1 MIDKYWL
8 APLLIYYSIYLSQY
22 LSTRKEVT
30 NLLIKLNIVI
40 TDKNDKDGTCN
51 VKVEMPKNL
60 DKASDNEKG
69 VALGVYQIVS
79 KALKNESEN
88 QK

>member
-1 MIDKYWL
+1 M
-8 APLLIYYSIYLSQY
+8 
-22 LSTRKEVT
+22 
-30 NLLIKLNIVI
+30 IKLNIVI
-40 TDKNDKDGTCN
+40 IDKKDKDGACN

-69 VALGVYQIVS
+69 VALGVYQVIS

>member
-1 MIDKYWL
+1 MKY
-8 APLLIYYSIYLSQY
+8 
-22 LSTRKEVT
+22 
-30 NLLIKLNIVI
+30 LLIKLNIVI
-40 TDKNDKDGTCN
+40 TDKKDKDGNCN
-51 VKVEMPKNL
+51 VKVEMSKNL

>member
-1 MIDKYWL
+1 M
-8 APLLIYYSIYLSQY
+8 
-22 LSTRKEVT
+22 V
-30 NLLIKLNIVI
+30 KLNIVI
-40 TDKNDKDGTCN
+40 TDKKDKDGTCN

-60 DKASDNEKG
+60 DKVSDNEKG

>member
-1 MIDKYWL
+1 M
-8 APLLIYYSIYLSQY
+8 
-22 LSTRKEVT
+22 
-30 NLLIKLNIVI
+30 IKLNIVI
-40 TDKNDKDGTCN
+40 TDKKDKDGTCN

-69 VALGVYQIVS
+69 VALGVYQVIS

>member
-1 MIDKYWL
+1 M
-8 APLLIYYSIYLSQY
+8 
-22 LSTRKEVT
+22 
-30 NLLIKLNIVI
+30 IKLNIVI
-40 TDKNDKDGTCN
+40 IDKKDKDGTCN

-69 VALGVYQIVS
+69 VALGVYQVIS

>member
-1 MIDKYWL
+1 M
-8 APLLIYYSIYLSQY
+8 
-22 LSTRKEVT
+22 
-30 NLLIKLNIVI
+30 IKLNIVI
-40 TDKNDKDGTCN
+40 TDKKDKDGTCN

-69 VALGVYQIVS
+69 VALGVYQVIS

-88 QK
+88 KK

>member
-1 MIDKYWL
+1 MK
-8 APLLIYYSIYLSQY
+8 
-22 LSTRKEVT
+22 
-30 NLLIKLNIVI
+30 NLLVKLNIVI
-40 TDKNDKDGTCN
+40 TDKKDKDGTCN

-69 VALGVYQIVS
+69 VALGVYQVIS

>member
-1 MIDKYWL
+1 
-8 APLLIYYSIYLSQY
+8 
-22 LSTRKEVT
+22 
-30 NLLIKLNIVI
+30 
-40 TDKNDKDGTCN
+40 
-51 VKVEMPKNL
+51 MPKNL

-69 VALGVYQIVS
+69 VALGVYQVIS

>member
-1 MIDKYWL
+1 M
-8 APLLIYYSIYLSQY
+8 
-22 LSTRKEVT
+22 
-30 NLLIKLNIVI
+30 IKLNIII
-40 TDKNDKDGTCN
+40 TDKKDKEGNCN

-60 DKASDNEKG
+60 NKAKKKKKG

>member
-1 MIDKYWL
+1 MK
-8 APLLIYYSIYLSQY
+8 
-22 LSTRKEVT
+22 

-40 TDKNDKDGTCN
+40 TDKKDKDGTCN

-60 DKASDNEKG
+60 DKASDNEKV
-69 VALGVYQIVS
+69 VALGVYQVIS

>member
-1 MIDKYWL
+1 M
-8 APLLIYYSIYLSQY
+8 
-22 LSTRKEVT
+22 V
-30 NLLIKLNIVI
+30 KLNIVI
-40 TDKNDKDGTCN
+40 TDKKDKDGTCN

-69 VALGVYQIVS
+69 VALGVYQVIS

>member
-1 MIDKYWL
+1 M
-8 APLLIYYSIYLSQY
+8 
-22 LSTRKEVT
+22 
-30 NLLIKLNIVI
+30 IKLNIII
-40 TDKNDKDGTCN
+40 TDKKDKEGNC
-51 VKVEMPKNL
+51 KVEIGQPKNL

-69 VALGVYQIVS
+69 VALGVYQIIS

>member
-1 MIDKYWL
+1 M
-8 APLLIYYSIYLSQY
+8 
-22 LSTRKEVT
+22 
-30 NLLIKLNIVI
+30 IKLNIVI
-40 TDKNDKDGTCN
+40 TDKKDKDGTCN

-60 DKASDNEKG
+60 DKACDNEKG
-69 VALGVYQIVS
+69 VALGVYQVIS

>member
-1 MIDKYWL
+1 M
-8 APLLIYYSIYLSQY
+8 
-22 LSTRKEVT
+22 V
-30 NLLIKLNIVI
+30 KLNIVI
-40 TDKNDKDGTCN
+40 TDKKDKDGTCN

-69 VALGVYQIVS
+69 VALGVYQVIS

-88 QK
+88 QNKN

>member
-1 MIDKYWL
+1 M
-8 APLLIYYSIYLSQY
+8 
-22 LSTRKEVT
+22 
-30 NLLIKLNIVI
+30 IKLNIVI
-40 TDKNDKDGTCN
+40 TDKKDKDGTCN
-51 VKVEMPKNL
+51 VKVEIPKNL

-69 VALGVYQIVS
+69 VALGVYQIIS

>member
-1 MIDKYWL
+1 M
-8 APLLIYYSIYLSQY
+8 
-22 LSTRKEVT
+22 V
-30 NLLIKLNIVI
+30 KLNIVI
-40 TDKNDKDGTCN
+40 TDKKDKDGTCN

-69 VALGVYQIVS
+69 VALGVYQSVS

>member
-1 MIDKYWL
+1 M
-8 APLLIYYSIYLSQY
+8 
-22 LSTRKEVT
+22 
-30 NLLIKLNIVI
+30 IKLNIVI
-40 TDKNDKDGTCN
+40 TDKKDKDGTCN
-51 VKVEMPKNL
+51 VKLEMPKNL

-69 VALGVYQIVS
+69 VALGVYQVIS

>member
-1 MIDKYWL
+1 MIDKYCL
-8 APLLIYYSIYLSQY
+8 TSFTYLSQC
-22 LSTRKEVT
+22 LGTRKEVKY
-30 NLLIKLNIVI
+30 LLIKLNIII
-40 TDKNDKDGTCN
+40 TDKKDKDGNCN